1 MRVFL
6 LEDDAR
12 LRSAVARVLSRRF
25 EVVGAVGSVAE
36 ARLRLGELNNGLEVA
51 VCDLGL
57 PDGSGTEVIRLIRQR
72 FPAAV
77 TVAFTVLE
85 EPESVFLAL
94 RAGARGYLLKS
105 TPPERLVE
113 LLEDC
118 ARGGAPMSPP
128 VARLVVQSFETGST
142 PTRLTERE
150 RELLSL
156 LVKGLSYKQVAM
168 ALGIGLGTVQSHV
181 KSIYEKLE
189 VSSKAE
195 ATAVAIREGLV

>member
-36 ARLRLGELNNGLEVA
+36 ARARLAGLNNGLEVA

-72 FPAAV
+72 FPSCV

-85 EPESVFLAL
+85 EPESVFEAL
-94 RAGARGYLLKS
+94 RAGARGYLLKN
-105 TPPERLVE
+105 TPPERLNE

-118 ARGGAPMSPP
+118 ARGGSPMSPP
-128 VARLVVQSFETGST
+128 VARLVVRSFETGST

-156 LVKGLSYKQVAM
+156 LVKGLSYKQVAL